1 MRDMEK
7 RGEIDGLRLQ
17 YEMVLIPAQEDEN
30 GKTIERAV
38 TYVADFVYID
48 ADGELVVE
56 DAKGFR
62 TPAYIIKRKLMLY
75 MHGIRI
81 REV

>member
-1 MRDMEK
+1 MEK
-7 RGEIDGLRLQ
+7 RGEIFGLRLQ
-17 YEMVLIPAQEDEN
+17 YEMELLPAQKDEN
-30 GKTIERAV
+30 GKVIERAV
-38 TYVADFVYID
+38 TYVADFAYLD
-48 ADGELVVE
+48 QDGELVVE

-62 TPAYIIKRKLMLY
+62 TPVYIIKRKLALY